1 MYKYLIICVILVL
14 SCQFNNKNGNEQSQI
29 DMVQQGAFSLE
40 DSLSAMVESPK
51 DSCSEITILSKTTD
65 QLYMDSAFYF
75 MIKSPLDFFNGYK
88 NIYDD
93 YPEVQTIEL
102 KVDLGAV
109 LVLTLDNKYQCFWW
123 LKEGMLYLSDI
134 TFFTVNRDQVNKV
147 FPNKEHYELMEN
159 LTKVR
164 FDRKVTS
171 LPNIYGRPSNLNSE
185 GMMPAS
191 WFSDTLLVKEV
202 KKTDESYE
210 EWNEK
215 VCTKLVFKN
224 GKLEKIE

>member
-1 MYKYLIICVILVL
+1 MRKMILFVFIGVAAFCVHAQNV
-14 SCQFNNKNGNEQSQI
+14 
-29 DMVQQGAFSLE
+29 
-40 DSLSAMVESPK
+40 MVESPK
-51 DSCSEITILSKTTD
+51 DSCYEITILSKTTD

-75 MIKSPLDFFNGYK
+75 MIKSPLDFFDGYK
-88 NIYDD
+88 EIYDD

-159 LTKVR
+159 LTKLCR
-164 FDRKVTS
+164 
-171 LPNIYGRPSNLNSE
+171 LCN
-185 GMMPAS
+185 
-191 WFSDTLLVKEV
+191 WQ
-202 KKTDESYE
+202 
-210 EWNEK
+210 
-215 VCTKLVFKN
+215 VCPV
-224 GKLEKIE
+224 